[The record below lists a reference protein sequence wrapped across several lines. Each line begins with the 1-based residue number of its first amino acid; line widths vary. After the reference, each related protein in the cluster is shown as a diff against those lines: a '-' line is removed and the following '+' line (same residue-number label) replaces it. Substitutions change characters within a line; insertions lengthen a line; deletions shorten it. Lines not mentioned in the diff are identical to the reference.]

1 MKNLKF
7 KSSTIGLMASH
18 KNLPTCKLIR
28 VEFYEKDDESI
39 LLKAVS
45 GHSLGNINSIKSI
58 TIPRSEYA
66 DRPYDYYDSSVEAS
80 WAFGKLGLEI

>member
-1 MKNLKF
+1 MENLKF
-7 KSSTIGLMASH
+7 KSSTIGLIASH
-18 KNLPTCKLIR
+18 KNLSTCKLIR
-28 VEFYEKDDESI
+28 VEFYEKNDGSI

-45 GHSLGNINSIKSI
+45 GHSLSTIRSIAFV

-66 DRPYDYYDSSVEAS
+66 DRPYDYYDDSVEAI